1 MSYAEASCV
10 QQEET
15 VLLHRERHGRF
26 GKAIAMGA
34 AGLLAVVGTAA
45 ATTVVSLRM
54 ALPRHGDLRA
64 SQGLDEMVVI
74 KPAYESC
81 AKPKEDCL
89 ASRCC
94 AASGYTCFKNSR
106 GKGQCMKECTPGGS
120 NGTCEGVAPHMR
132 KVVEYQGGSL
142 FCFSAYTADTGSEK
156 PSHELELLQMQ
167 HENAW
172 SIFSCAEW
180 AVYSDVVA
188 PLGGGD
194 TTIKVE
200 DVKNDFHFAKRKE
213 QKTWIN
219 TGMFVQI
226 WTAIRNAGHHAN
238 HNWVIKA
245 DADAVFFPSKLLEV
259 LHGAAVP
266 AEGVYMENCK
276 FVDWGYFGNLEVF
289 SKQAFTTLVNNL
301 DACYTSLPWKVG
313 VHGGKHGP
321 MGEDLF
327 AQKCMDL
334 MGVAKQENFGLTT
347 DGACPADRPAGQEKN
362 KKFVPNC
369 VGVST
374 PSIHPFKKPQAYAAC
389 WAQAASAQ
397 P

>member
-1 MSYAEASCV
+1 MSYAQASNM
-10 QQEET
+10 QEEET
-15 VLLHRERHGRF
+15 VLWRRETHGRF
-26 GKAIAMGA
+26 GKALAIGA
-34 AGLLAVVGTAA
+34 AGLLAVVGTSA
-45 ATTVVSLRM
+45 ATTMATLRRAM
-54 ALPRHGDLRA
+54 PQRGDVRA
-64 SQGLDEMVVI
+64 SEGLDEMLVI

-81 AKPKEDCL
+81 AKKQEDCL
-89 ASRCC
+89 EPRCC
-94 AASGYTCFKNSR
+94 AASGYSCFKDSR
-106 GKGQCMKECTPGGS
+106 GKGKCMKECTPGGL

-132 KVVEYQGGSL
+132 KVVASPGGSL
-142 FCFSAYTADTGSEK
+142 FCFSCYTANTGSEK

-167 HENAW
+167 HQNAW
-172 SIFSCAEW
+172 NIFSCAEW

-194 TTIKVE
+194 MTILVQ
-200 DVKNDFHFAKRKE
+200 DVNNDFHFAKRKE
-213 QKTWIN
+213 AKTWIN

-226 WTAIRNAGHHAN
+226 WTAVRDAGHATN
-238 HNWVIKA
+238 HDWVVKA
-245 DADAVFFPSKLLEV
+245 DADAVFFPWKLIDV
-259 LHGAAVP
+259 LRSAKVP

-289 SKQAFTTLVNNL
+289 SKQAFATLVNSL
-301 DACYTSLPWKVG
+301 DTCYHSLPWKVG

-347 DGACPADRPAGQEKN
+347 DGACEADRPAGQEKN
-362 KKFVPNC
+362 KKFIPSC
-369 VGVST
+369 AGVST
-374 PSIHPFKKPQAYAAC
+374 PSIHPFKKPEAYAAC
-389 WAQAASAQ
+389 WAQAALVQ